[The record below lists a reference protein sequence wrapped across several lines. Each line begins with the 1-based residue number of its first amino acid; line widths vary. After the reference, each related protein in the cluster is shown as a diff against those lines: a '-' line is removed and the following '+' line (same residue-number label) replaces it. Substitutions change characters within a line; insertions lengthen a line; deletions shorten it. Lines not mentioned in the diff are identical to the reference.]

1 MPLGNEIEIIFRCHF
16 QLSGLWV
23 VPFLFLKLI
32 ISFLHFAFRAVPFA
46 CLNSFSHP
54 VNTSASLQI
63 STYPNNAGAA
73 VTVLVFG
80 EDASEKSPSTENKST
95 KIEIWSEPRLND
107 GNRSIQFGIQPSRAV
122 GMEYTC
128 NFDFHCPFKFHQ
140 KPMKRLLCA
149 FCCASVGA
157 RRKPTRN
164 SRWLQFASA
173 ASVTVERLL
182 RVCSLW
188 AGNS

>member
-1 MPLGNEIEIIFRCHF
+1 MRDKSDDLCPCRATIAKMPLGNEIEIIFRCHF

-46 CLNSFSHP
+46 RLNSFSHP
-54 VNTSASLQI
+54 ANTSASLQI
-63 STYPNNAGAA
+63 SSYPNNAGAAAA

-107 GNRSIQFGIQPSRAV
+107 GNRSIQFGIPSRAGGWNILV
-122 GMEYTC
+122 ILI
-128 NFDFHCPFKFHQ
+128 FIA
-140 KPMKRLLCA
+140 LL
-149 FCCASVGA
+149 
-157 RRKPTRN
+157 N
-164 SRWLQFASA
+164 STKNR
-173 ASVTVERLL
+173 
-182 RVCSLW
+182 
-188 AGNS
+188 